1 MGKYFGFIL
10 LGGILTA
17 LGIVNFRGNISTIHW
32 YNRRRI
38 AKEDTPKYGK
48 CMGIASIT
56 IGGSFIITA
65 ILAMLLQTKAVE
77 MLSLAGCIVGI
88 IIMMYGQ
95 FKYRD
100 TFMIEGVPSLCN
112 LKLRV
117 SVLRASLSLLRYN
130 MVETN
135 RLVAHT
141 IYAFF
146 AGG

>member
-95 FKYRD
+95 FKYNKGI
-100 TFMIEGVPSLCN
+100 F
-112 LKLRV
+112 
-117 SVLRASLSLLRYN
+117 
-130 MVETN
+130 
-135 RLVAHT
+135 
-141 IYAFF
+141 
-146 AGG
+146 